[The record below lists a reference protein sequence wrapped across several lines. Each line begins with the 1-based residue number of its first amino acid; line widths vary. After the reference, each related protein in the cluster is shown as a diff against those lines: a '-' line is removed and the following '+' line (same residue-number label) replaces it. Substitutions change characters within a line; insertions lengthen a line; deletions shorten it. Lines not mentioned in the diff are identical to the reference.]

1 MIKKNKKKIVWLLIV
16 LVLIAGGV
24 LYLLNLP
31 KTKEKIMLEETLK
44 DKKENLKAVLIIAF
58 RGFQDQEYANT
69 KDSLEKNGIEVIT
82 ASSSK
87 GEAEGKFGEKIK
99 IEKTIEEI
107 NVDDFNAI
115 VFIGGPGAQEYID
128 NKTAHKIA
136 KEATEKGKIL
146 AAICIAPEILA
157 KAGVLTDKKATV
169 WSSSIDLEP
178 IKLLEENKAIYS
190 EEDVV
195 VDGKIIT
202 ANGPM
207 AAKKF
212 GEKIVETLISQ
223 MK

>member
-1 MIKKNKKKIVWLLIV
+1 MINKNKKKYAWLLIV
-16 LVLIAGGV
+16 LAIVLIGV

-31 KTKEKIMLEETLK
+31 KTKEKNMLEETK
-44 DKKENLKAVLIIAF
+44 NKEEGPKVVLIIAF
-58 RGFQDQEYANT
+58 RGFQDQEYKDT
-69 KDSLEKNGIEVIT
+69 KDSLEKNHIEVIT
-82 ASSSK
+82 MSSSI

-107 NVDDFNAI
+107 NVNDFNAI

-136 KEATEKGKIL
+136 KESIEKGKIL

-212 GEKIVETLISQ
+212 GEKIAELLLA
-223 MK
+223 K

>member
-1 MIKKNKKKIVWLLIV
+1 MINKNKKKYAWLLIV
-16 LVLIAGGV
+16 LAIVLIGV

-31 KTKEKIMLEETLK
+31 KTKEKNMLEETK
-44 DKKENLKAVLIIAF
+44 NKEEGPKVVLIIAF
-58 RGFQDQEYANT
+58 RGFQDQEYKDT
-69 KDSLEKNGIEVIT
+69 KDSLEKNHIEVIT
-82 ASSSK
+82 MSSSI

-99 IEKTIEEI
+99 IEKTIEKI
-107 NVDDFNAI
+107 NVNDFNAI

-136 KEATEKGKIL
+136 KESIEKGKIL

-212 GEKIVETLISQ
+212 GEKIAELLLA
-223 MK
+223 K

>member
-1 MIKKNKKKIVWLLIV
+1 
-16 LVLIAGGV
+16 
-24 LYLLNLP
+24 
-31 KTKEKIMLEETLK
+31 MLEETK
-44 DKKENLKAVLIIAF
+44 NKEEGPKVVLIIAF
-58 RGFQDQEYANT
+58 RGFQDQEYKDT
-69 KDSLEKNGIEVIT
+69 KDSLEKNHIEVIT
-82 ASSSK
+82 MSSSI

-107 NVDDFNAI
+107 NVNDFNAI

-136 KEATEKGKIL
+136 KESIEKGKIL